1 MNVIKG
7 LLIASLSALS
17 LNAHA
22 GLMGVSEIVIKNS
35 LDLWIQV
42 SEVTATETGTGND
55 LALSS
60 AGAMA
65 TGSGNWSPTSSP
77 DKAIDGAGPLDYPF
91 MYHSDGKGPSEFLK
105 IVLAA
110 PSELDS
116 LAIFGRTGCCSARD
130 VFDVYLYNDKQE
142 ELFSS
147 QYNSAANPQHM
158 VLIDLPDTDI
168 PEPASIGLVMLG
180 LAGLGLSRR
189 KKA

>member
-1 MNVIKG
+1 MNSIKG
-7 LLIASLSALS
+7 LVIASLAALS
-17 LNAHA
+17 LNANA

-35 LDLWIQV
+35 NDLWIQI
-42 SEVTATETGTGND
+42 SEVIATETGTGND

-60 AGAMA
+60 AGATA
-65 TGSGNWSPTSSP
+65 SGTGNWSPTSSP

-105 IVLAA
+105 IVLGS

-116 LAIFGRTGCCSARD
+116 LSIFGRTGCCASRD

-142 ELFSS
+142 LLFNGEKYSA
-147 QYNSAANPQHM
+147 YNQQHM
-158 VLIDLPDTDI
+158 VTIDLPDTDI
-168 PEPASIGLVMLG
+168 PEPASIGLMVLG
-180 LAGLGLSRR
+180 LAGLGLARR

>member
-1 MNVIKG
+1 MNSIKG

-35 LDLWIQV
+35 INKWIQI
-42 SEVTATETGTGND
+42 SEVQATETGTGND

-60 AGAMA
+60 AGATA
-65 TGSGNWSPTSSP
+65 TGSGNWSATSSP

-105 IVLAA
+105 IVLGS

-116 LAIFGRTGCCSARD
+116 LSIFGRTGCCSSRD

-142 ELFSS
+142 LLFSGTK
-147 QYNSAANPQHM
+147 YSAYNPQHM
-158 VLIDLPDTDI
+158 VTIDLPDTDI
-168 PEPASIGLVMLG
+168 PEPASIGLMVLG
-180 LAGLGLSRR
+180 LAGLGLARR